1 MTTLPFARIS
11 CLSILLSQLQA
22 CTGIGEVSGEMPLRI
37 ETIPSGATV
46 YIMEKAVGKTPMEIT
61 QSQLYPTAYDVSKKD
76 HYGNITIRKAECED
90 YTQRVKYQEFSKGLK
105 IELACGEFSAKRVKT
120 EQEQTKHTDTE
131 NRPSVKKQKI
141 EEQTKALKYSAD
153 EASQNTSEANI
164 KQRLIRLDSLH
175 QENLISDEEYQSAR
189 KKILSEL

>member
-1 MTTLPFARIS
+1 MTTHPFARIS

-61 QSQLYPTAYDVSKKD
+61 QSQLYPPAYDASKKG
-76 HYGNITIRKAECED
+76 HYGNITIRKTECED
-90 YTQRVKYQEFSKGLK
+90 YTQRVKYQEFSNGLK
-105 IELACGEFSAKRVKT
+105 IELACGEFSAKPVKT
-120 EQEQTKHTDTE
+120 EQVQTKHSDPE
-131 NRPSVKKQKI
+131 NRPIVKKEQI
-141 EEQTKALKYSAD
+141 EEQTNVVNNSAD
-153 EASQNTSEANI
+153 KGSQNISEASI
-164 KQRLIRLDSLH
+164 KQRLLRLDSLH
-175 QENLISDEEYQSAR
+175 QESLISDEEYQSAR